1 MCHPQSPEFR
11 FCFLSLGGS
20 SDGSCCMWHVCL
32 HSAGKQ
38 GGVFVPS
45 MVHIVRHTAPGVTN
59 FNTGYVAVA
68 AVAATG
74 PEIEYLILAFVA
86 L

>member
-1 MCHPQSPEFR
+1 MFSFRSVAAATARVACGMFVCTPPGNKEEF
-11 FCFLSLGGS
+11 
-20 SDGSCCMWHVCL
+20 
-32 HSAGKQ
+32 
-38 GGVFVPS
+38 FVPS